1 MPSQF
6 FESTRF
12 SPEINMKIAVT
23 LRENEMNA
31 ILSENHERK
40 IKVRSP
46 GCHLSI
52 GKLEF

>member
-1 MPSQF
+1 
-6 FESTRF
+6 
-12 SPEINMKIAVT
+12 MKIATVT
-23 LRENEMNA
+23 LKENEMNA

-46 GCHLSI
+46 ECHLSI